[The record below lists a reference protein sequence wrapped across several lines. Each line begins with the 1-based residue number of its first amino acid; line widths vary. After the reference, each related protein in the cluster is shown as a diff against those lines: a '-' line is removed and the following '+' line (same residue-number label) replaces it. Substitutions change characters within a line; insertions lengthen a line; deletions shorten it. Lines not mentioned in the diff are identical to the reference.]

1 VVQGAAPMTS
11 AFEHLSPAYP
21 GRAAWG
27 TASRLRAWQV
37 EALAR
42 YSDAAPQDFLCVATP
57 GAGKTRF
64 ALRVA
69 RELLAAGTVK
79 RIIVVA
85 PTEHLK
91 VQWADAAA
99 RVGVQLDPGL
109 GGSKRGRS
117 RDFDGVV
124 VTYAGVAA
132 RIFHYQ
138 AATSHF
144 KTLVIFDELHH
155 AGDAKSWGDAISDA
169 FGYATRRLALT
180 GTPFRSDES
189 PIPFV
194 TYVEG
199 PGGTRISRADYTYG
213 YAEALR
219 DNVVRP
225 VLFMNYGGPMRW
237 RTKAG
242 EVMAADLGSLVTK
255 DVTAHAWR
263 TALDPAG
270 EWISAVLR
278 AADTRLTEVR
288 RHVPDAGG
296 LVIASNQTVARAYPK
311 TLASITGAK
320 PTIVLSDD
328 AGSSGKIDA
337 FAKSEDRWMVA
348 VRMVSEG
355 VDVPRLAVGV
365 YATATSTPLFFAQAV
380 GRFVRTRRRGEV
392 ATVFLPTVPVILAHA
407 ASLEAQRDHV
417 LGKRSGPSDAE
428 GLWDESEALIA
439 EANRTQAA
447 SDELDGSFEALESR
461 ATFDHVMFDA
471 KQFGMF
477 AEPTSDDEHDYLG
490 LPGLLE
496 PEQVSSLLAERQRR
510 QLARHDRAEK
520 RERTPEPVSLARA
533 LDTKRKELN
542 SLVSQY
548 ARVQGMPHSHVHAD
562 LRRTCGGPQL
572 ARASASEVDA
582 RIAAMRVRLGR

>member
-1 VVQGAAPMTS
+1 MTS

-21 GRAAWG
+21 GKAAWG

-37 EALAR
+37 EALR
-42 YSDAAPQDFLCVATP
+42 QYQDAAPTDFLCVATP
-57 GAGKTRF
+57 GAGKTTF

-69 RELLAAGTVK
+69 RELLAAGVVK

-132 RIFHYQ
+132 RMFHYQ
-138 AATSHF
+138 ALTSHF
-144 KTLVIFDELHH
+144 KTLVIFDEIHH
-155 AGDAKSWGDAISDA
+155 AGDSKSWGDAVADA
-169 FGYATRRLALT
+169 FAYATRRLSLT
-180 GTPFRSDES
+180 GTPFRSDDS

-219 DNVVRP
+219 DGVVRP

-242 EVMAADLGSLVTK
+242 EVMAADLGSLLTK
-255 DVTAHAWR
+255 DVTSHAWR

-270 EWISAVLR
+270 EWISSVLR
-278 AADTRLTEVR
+278 AADTRLSEVR

-296 LVIASNQTVARAYPK
+296 LVIATNQTVARAYAK
-311 TLASITGAK
+311 TLASITGVK

-337 FAKSEDRWMVA
+337 FAKSDERWMVA

-380 GRFVRTRRRGEV
+380 GRFVRARRRGEI
-392 ATVFLPTVPVILAHA
+392 ATVFLPTVAVILAHA
-407 ASLEAQRDHV
+407 ASLEEQRDHV
-417 LGKRSGPSDAE
+417 LGRRTGPAE
-428 GLWDESEALIA
+428 GDGLWDESEALLA
-439 EANRTQAA
+439 EANRTQSA
-447 SDELDGSFEALESR
+447 SDELGGAFEALESR
-461 ATFDHVMFDA
+461 ATFDHVMFDS

-477 AEPTSDDEHDYLG
+477 AEPSSDDEHDYLG

-510 QLARHDRAEK
+510 QLARHDRAAK

-542 SLVSQY
+542 SLVAQY

-562 LRRTCGGPQL
+562 LRRTCGGPAL
-572 ARASASEVDA
+572 AQATSAEVDA
-582 RIAAMRVRLGR
+582 RIDTIRKRLGR